1 MRASCAKL
9 ELSIVK
15 ENEMLQELFGT
26 YTGLL
31 SVVVIA
37 FMLGM
42 FVFFY
47 RMFLK
52 NEAEELKK

>member
-1 MRASCAKL
+1 
-9 ELSIVK
+9 
-15 ENEMLQELFGT
+15 MLHELFGT

>member
-1 MRASCAKL
+1 
-9 ELSIVK
+9 
-15 ENEMLQELFGT
+15 MLHELFGT

-31 SVVVIA
+31 TVAVIA

-42 FVFFY
+42 FVFIY

-52 NEAEELKK
+52 NEAKELQK